1 MPEAP
6 KALLLKMLVRDHK
19 IRISAQQLLQ
29 DSWF

>member
-6 KALLLKMLVRDHK
+6 KNLLLKMLVRDQN
-19 IRISAQQLLQ
+19 IRINAQQILQ